1 MAGQSTTY
9 EVQRRVDEIVTLLIE
24 RKRRL
29 EIIAY
34 ADKQGWDVADST
46 VDHYMQRAR
55 AALSKMAKK
64 ERNAA
69 IGEADAT
76 YDHIIRRSFAEGDLK
91 TALAAQKEKCA
102 LRGLN
107 APTKNEVSGPAGGPI
122 QSETVYS
129 PDLLREIGDLI
140 AKRSD

>member
-24 RKRRL
+24 RKRRA
-29 EIIAY
+29 EIINY
-34 ADKQGWDVADST
+34 ANRKEWNVADST

-55 AALSKMAKK
+55 AVLAKMAKK
-64 ERNAA
+64 DRTAA

-76 YDHIIRRSFAEGDLK
+76 YDHIVRRSFAEGDLK
-91 TALAAQKEKCA
+91 TALAAQKEKCV

-122 QSETVYS
+122 QLSNLSDEEVEKRA
-129 PDLLREIGDLI
+129 LAIL
-140 AKRSD
+140 AKRQ